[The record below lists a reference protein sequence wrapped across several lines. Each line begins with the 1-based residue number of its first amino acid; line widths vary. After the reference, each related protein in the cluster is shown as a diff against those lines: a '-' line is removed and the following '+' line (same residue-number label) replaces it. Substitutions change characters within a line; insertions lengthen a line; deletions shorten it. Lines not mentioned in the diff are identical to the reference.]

1 MNIRVDTVHE
11 AMIKEI
17 LKKWR
22 MKPEDYLEEKIQE
35 DYALING
42 RKRR

>member
-22 MKPEDYLEEKIQE
+22 MKPEDYLKEKIQE